1 MCNITKLLDKDPWF
15 LLHFINLTLFMVF
28 SDHFFNR
35 VLKIVKL
42 IFWKTICLLSSF
54 AIKDSLLA
62 FILLLS
68 IENKS
73 LSGFR
78 AFFSTMAIFLPT
90 VEVIASKLACHLIY
104 FISITLCEKSGREKD
119 PIFLDL
125 FRWTSIWS

>member
-1 MCNITKLLDKDPWF
+1 MCNIKKFLDKDPWF
-15 LLHFINLTLFMVF
+15 LLHFKKLTLFMVF

-42 IFWKTICLLSSF
+42 IFWKIIFLLSSF

-73 LSGFR
+73 LGGFR

-90 VEVIASKLACHLIY
+90 VVVTASKLTCHLTY